1 MRRKTIKESV
11 EKIKSIILTEE
22 FAIDDEDGDK
32 VVFEPGDEID
42 VVYSDEYDDTDVSD
56 EEYADAIELVDVIDS
71 DGNLVDTDQPLDSEF
86 VDTSYTN
93 DDSFVDT
100 EDSYY
105 AEDDNE
111 EVAFDEFGNPIL

>member
-11 EKIKSIILTEE
+11 KKIKSIILAEE
-22 FAIDDEDGDK
+22 FAIDDENGDK

-42 VVYSDEYDDTDVSD
+42 VVYSDEYDDMDVSG
-56 EEYADAIELVDVIDS
+56 EEYDDGIEPVDVIDS
-71 DGNLVDTDQPLDSEF
+71 EGNLVDTDQPLDSEL

-93 DDSFVDT
+93 DDSFVDM

-111 EVAFDEFGNPIL
+111 EVTFDEFGNPIL